1 MPLWAAYSNG
11 VSTILTGN
19 YSSGGQAIDS
29 NSTDGNQSGV
39 TIEYLTIEKY
49 QPDPNAATINQDAN
63 TGWTIQYNTITLN
76 VPGAGVMAGAEN
88 TLKDN
93 CLTLNGQYGFQSSD
107 TDGFGRDSLTGGPYD
122 VTVTGNEISYNDT
135 CDFSGLLNNST
146 IGWKNYNPVPERIGT
161 PSADKSSAMA
171 IRADLSSGR
180 LMA

>member
-1 MPLWAAYSNG
+1 MPLWAASRTAYLLFSL
-11 VSTILTGN
+11 VITLAAA
-19 YSSGGQAIDS
+19 QAIDS
-29 NSTDGNQSGV
+29 NSTDGNQSDV

-49 QPDPNAATINQDAN
+49 QPDPNAATINQEAN

-122 VTVTGNEISYNDT
+122 VTITGMRSAT
-135 CDFSGLLNNST
+135 T
-146 IGWKNYNPVPERIGT
+146 T
-161 PSADKSSAMA
+161 PATSPAC
-171 IRADLSSGR
+171 
-180 LMA
+180 